1 MNLPMNLQ
9 SSLSTASQGDASRTA
24 STERVTSGSAATEGT
39 AAKAATDTAARN
51 RKPHHVSPRMHTA
64 ILWIIAIAIIAV
76 MEVGVF
82 NLAHW
87 RTLHTPSIQT
97 GTAVIGTGL
106 TSADGTRATSATGT
120 FTVSDSGTATID
132 IPISDATTGDAA
144 ELHSIRLV
152 PDSQGWESTTAEF
165 YTSSDATSSDA
176 SSKTD
181 DISWRNLGAGVW
193 TDNERTLTY
202 TKLPSTQYILAGQ
215 KSDDNRTSTWLR
227 ISFSQE
233 TAGATVSLASFE
245 LNPTVPMFYSP
256 LRVLIMLAI
265 AAFLICLRP
274 GSVLWRR
281 RLDISSRGHKVAV
294 GSLIAVQSLVLL
306 AVSQMTGGA
315 FVGQGVS
322 FGWGFQHWFDPLQ
335 YQRLGDALL
344 HGHTWLDL
352 QVDNSLQAMNNPYDF
367 AQRQALNRSTG
378 AVYYWDH
385 AYFQGKYYCYF
396 GVLPAVF
403 LFAPFEALTGHWL
416 PTWAASWLLSVGF
429 TVFAALL
436 ATKFVARYFPHISQ
450 ALAVMC
456 TLTLMVANSMWYYVF
471 APSFYGIPMLMSMM
485 LTAAALYFWVSAR
498 RDAASGEWA
507 GLAKFADATVAAS
520 TGTDATTTTATAD
533 AVTTAVTTNTAAT
546 QPLGTKLSAWR
557 VVLGSV
563 LMTMN
568 VGSRPQF
575 AIAFL
580 LAVPIFWDEI
590 RHTRQL
596 FSRSSWRL
604 TLAAALGALIVLVPL
619 LGYNAARFGSLLD
632 FGSDYNLT
640 AFDMTSQRPSKFLM
654 AAALFVQLFQPI
666 AISPRFPFVQTTDNA
681 LPLPCEPSLGGI
693 LAIVPFTVLALGF
706 WMMRR
711 QLKAHRVWG
720 LTVLCL
726 ALAAVALWFDTS
738 IGGVNNR
745 YYGDYAYLIALAAIC
760 VAACMEEALRPDGR
774 RDDVTATCATAPAR
788 LFAATIA
795 AMVLIGLFMV
805 FAGFFATGRYEAL
818 TYRDPVL
825 YVYVRSWFTGLC
837 M

>member
-1 MNLPMNLQ
+1 MNLPRNPQ
-9 SSLSTASQGDASRTA
+9 TSLSTASQGDASRAA
-24 STERVTSGSAATEGT
+24 SAERATSGSAAAKT
-39 AAKAATDTAARN
+39 AANAAADAATAATTAAARSSKLH
-51 RKPHHVSPRMHTA
+51 RVSPRMHTA

-97 GTAVIGTGL
+97 GTAVIGAGL

-120 FTVSDSGTATID
+120 FTVSDPDTATID

-165 YTSSDATSSDA
+165 YTSSDAA

-181 DISWRNLGAGVW
+181 DISWRDLGAGVW

-215 KSDDNRTSTWLR
+215 KSADNRTSTWLR

-281 RLDISSRGHKVAV
+281 RLDVSSRGHKVAV
-294 GSLIAVQSLVLL
+294 GSLIAMQSLVLL

-352 QVDNSLQAMNNPYDF
+352 QVDNSLQAMSNPYDF
-367 AQRQALNRSTG
+367 SQRQALNRSTG

-471 APSFYGIPMLMSMM
+471 ATSFYGIPMLMSMM

-498 RDAASGEWA
+498 RDSASGKWA
-507 GLAKFADATVAAS
+507 GLAKFADATGTAS
-520 TGTDATTTTATAD
+520 TDTNATTTTAA
-533 AVTTAVTTNTAAT
+533 TTAAATAAA
-546 QPLGTKLSAWR
+546 QPHGTKLSSWR

-596 FSRSSWRL
+596 FSHSSWRL

-693 LAIVPFTVLALGF
+693 FAIVPFTVLALGF

-711 QLKAHRVWG
+711 QLKAHHVWG

-760 VAACMEEALRPDGR
+760 VAACMEEALRPDGK

-788 LFAATIA
+788 IFAATIA
-795 AMVLIGLFMV
+795 AMVLISLFMV
-805 FAGFFATGRYEAL
+805 FAGFFAPGRYEAL

-825 YVYVRSWFTGLC
+825 YAYVRSWFTGLC

>member
-1 MNLPMNLQ
+1 MNPLTPR
-9 SSLSTASQGDASRTA
+9 TAQPRTVTPGEAAQDGATPGDAAHRTIA
-24 STERVTSGSAATEGT
+24 
-39 AAKAATDTAARN
+39 
-51 RKPHHVSPRMHTA
+51 PHRMPARMHTA
-64 ILWIIAIAIIAV
+64 ILWAVAVVIIAA
-76 MEVGVF
+76 MEVGIF

-87 RTLHTPSIQT
+87 RTLHTPGIQA
-97 GTAVIGTGL
+97 GTAVIGAGL
-106 TSADGTRATSATGT
+106 TGADGKAASSPTGT
-120 FTVSDSGTATID
+120 FTVSDPDTATID
-132 IPISDATTGDAA
+132 IPISDARTGGAA
-144 ELHSIRLV
+144 ELRSIRLT
-152 PDSQGWESTTAEF
+152 PDSQGWASPTAQFYTTSDTSSANSTSDTDATTA
-165 YTSSDATSSDA
+165 TADSAQSIT
-176 SSKTD
+176 SKTTD
-181 DISWRNLGAGVW
+181 GFAWRNLGEGVW

-227 ISFSQE
+227 ISFGQE
-233 TAGATVSLASFE
+233 AAGATVSLASFE

-256 LRVLIMLAI
+256 LRVLTMLAI
-265 AAFLICLRP
+265 AAFVICFRP

-281 RLDISSRGHKVAV
+281 RLDLHSRGHKVAL

-315 FVGQGVS
+315 FVSQGVS

-335 YQRLGDALL
+335 YQRLGDSLL
-344 HGHTWLDL
+344 HGRLWLDL
-352 QVDNSLQAMNNPYDF
+352 QVDNSLQAMANPYDF

-385 AYFQGKYYCYF
+385 AYFQGRYYCYF

-403 LFAPFEALTGHWL
+403 LFAPFEAVTGRWL
-416 PTWAASWLLSVGF
+416 PTWAASWLLAVGF

-436 ATKFVARYFPHISQ
+436 ATKLAARYFPHISQ
-450 ALAVMC
+450 AMAWMGAF
-456 TLTLMVANSMWYYVF
+456 TLMVANSMWYYVF

-485 LTAAALYFWVSAR
+485 LTAAALYFWISAR
-498 RDAASGEWA
+498 RDSASGAWA
-507 GLAKFADATVAAS
+507 GLAASAHAGAGQDGGREQTAAA
-520 TGTDATTTTATAD
+520 GAATAS
-533 AVTTAVTTNTAAT
+533 APSTR
-546 QPLGTKLSAWR
+546 LSAWR

-596 FSRSSWRL
+596 FSRNSWRL

-619 LGYNAARFGSLLD
+619 LGYNAARFGSPLD

-654 AAALFVQLFQPI
+654 AAALFVQLFQPV

-693 LAIVPFTVLALGF
+693 FAIVPFLLLALGF

-726 ALAAVALWFDTS
+726 VLAAAALCFDTS

-760 VAACMEEALRPDGR
+760 VAACVEESLRPDGR
-774 RDDVTATCATAPAR
+774 RDDATATCATAPGR
-788 LFAATIA
+788 MAAAAIA
-795 AMVLIGLFMV
+795 AMVLFGLLMV

-825 YVYVRSWFTGLC
+825 YAYVRSWFTGLC

>member
-1 MNLPMNLQ
+1 MNLPRNPQ
-9 SSLSTASQGDASRTA
+9 TSLSTASQGDASRAA
-24 STERVTSGSAATEGT
+24 SAERATSGSAT
-39 AAKAATDTAARN
+39 AKAATDAATDAAARSSKL
-51 RKPHHVSPRMHTA
+51 RRVSPRMHTA
-64 ILWIIAIAIIAV
+64 ILWIIAIVIIAV

-97 GTAVIGTGL
+97 GTAVIGAGL
-106 TSADGTRATSATGT
+106 TSANGTRATSATGT
-120 FTVSDSGTATID
+120 FTVSDPDTATID
-132 IPISDATTGDAA
+132 IPISDAKTGNAA
-144 ELHSIRLV
+144 ELQSIRLV

-165 YTSSDATSSDA
+165 YTSSDAA

-215 KSDDNRTSTWLR
+215 KSADNRTSTWLR

-281 RLDISSRGHKVAV
+281 RLDASSRGHKVAV

-352 QVDNSLQAMNNPYDF
+352 QVDNSLQAMSNPYDF
-367 AQRQALNRSTG
+367 SQRQALNRSTG

-520 TGTDATTTTATAD
+520 TGTDATTTTAA
-533 AVTTAVTTNTAAT
+533 TTAAATTAAA
-546 QPLGTKLSAWR
+546 QPCNTILSAWR
-557 VVLGSV
+557 VVLGSI

-693 LAIVPFTVLALGF
+693 FAIVPFTVLALGF
-706 WMMRR
+706 WIMRR

-805 FAGFFATGRYEAL
+805 FAGFFAPGRYEAL

-825 YVYVRSWFTGLC
+825 YAYVRSWFTGLC

>member
-1 MNLPMNLQ
+1 M
-9 SSLSTASQGDASRTA
+9 R
-24 STERVTSGSAATEGT
+24 R
-39 AAKAATDTAARN
+39 
-51 RKPHHVSPRMHTA
+51 HTA
-64 ILWIIAIAIIAV
+64 LLWIIAVIVIAAL
-76 MEVGVF
+76 EVGVF

-87 RTLHTPSIQT
+87 RTTHTPAITS
-97 GTAVIGTGL
+97 GTAVIGKGL
-106 TSADGTRATSATGT
+106 APTDGTAATSATGT
-120 FTVSDSGTATID
+120 FTISDPDTATID
-132 IPISDATTGDAA
+132 IPIANATDGGAA
-144 ELHSIRLV
+144 ELQSIRLA
-152 PDSQGWESTTAEF
+152 PTSDSWQSATAEF
-165 YTSSDATSSDA
+165 YTTSDTADSDTSDSNTANSTSSSQSD
-176 SSKTD
+176 STNSDTTDSTSDTSKTD
-181 DISWRNLGAGVW
+181 TSNSTTTKSTTTDSFSWRNLGAGVW

-215 KSDDNRTSTWLR
+215 KSDNNRTSTWLR
-227 ISFSQE
+227 ISFSKE
-233 TAGATVSLASFE
+233 SAGTTVSLSAIE
-245 LNPTVPMFYSP
+245 LNPTVPMFFSLP
-256 LRVLIMLAI
+256 RVLIMLAV
-265 AAFLICLRP
+265 ATFLICFRP

-281 RLDISSRGHKVAV
+281 ELDITSRGHKVSLAV
-294 GSLIAVQSLVLL
+294 FIVVQSAVLL
-306 AVSQMTGGA
+306 VVSQLTGGA
-315 FVGQGVS
+315 FVGHGIN

-352 QVDNSLQAMNNPYDF
+352 QVDNSLQAMSNPYDF
-367 AQRQALNRSTG
+367 EQRQALNRSTG

-403 LFAPFEALTGHWL
+403 LFAPFQLVTGHWL
-416 PTWAASWLLSVGF
+416 PTWAASWLLAVGF
-429 TVFAALL
+429 TIFGALL
-436 ATKFVARYFPHISQ
+436 ASKFVARYFPHASQ
-450 ALAVMC
+450 AMAWMAL
-456 TLTLMVANSMWYYVF
+456 LTLMVANSMWYYVF
-471 APSFYGIPMLMSMM
+471 APSFYGIPMLMSMT

-498 RDAASGEWA
+498 RDAATGKWA
-507 GLAKFADATVAAS
+507 GGAKFAARGSAA
-520 TGTDATTTTATAD
+520 DTATA
-533 AVTTAVTTNTAAT
+533 TAAS
-546 QPLGTKLSAWR
+546 PATKLSAWR

-580 LAVPIFWDEI
+580 LAFPIFWHEI

-604 TLAAALGALIVLVPL
+604 TLAAELGALLVLVPL
-619 LGYNAARFGSLLD
+619 LGYNAVRFGSLLD

-640 AFDMTSQRPSKFLM
+640 AYDMTNQRPSRYLM
-654 AAALFVQLFQPI
+654 PAALFVQLFQPA

-693 LAIVPFTVLALGF
+693 FAIVPFTVLALGF

-720 LTVLCL
+720 FTVLCL
-726 ALAAVALWFDTS
+726 ALAALALVFDTS

-745 YYGDYAYLIALAAIC
+745 YYGDYAHLIALAAIC
-760 VAACMEEALRPDGR
+760 VALCLEEQLRGARAGVGR
-774 RDDVTATCATAPAR
+774 EAGHVTARKTNDAANNDTGGADFRGNLRDDVTATCVTPASR
-788 LFAATIA
+788 IYAVVIA
-795 AMVLIGLFMV
+795 AMVLFALYMV

-818 TYRDPVL
+818 TYRNPVL
-825 YVYVRSWFTGLC
+825 FAYVQSWFAGLC

>member
-1 MNLPMNLQ
+1 MNLPRNPQ
-9 SSLSTASQGDASRTA
+9 TSLSTASQGDASRAA
-24 STERVTSGSAATEGT
+24 SAERATSGSAAAKV
-39 AAKAATDTAARN
+39 AADAATDAVHSSKLHR
-51 RKPHHVSPRMHTA
+51 VSPRMHTA

-87 RTLHTPSIQT
+87 RTLHAPSIQT
-97 GTAVIGTGL
+97 GTAVIGAGL

-120 FTVSDSGTATID
+120 FTVSDPDTATID
-132 IPISDATTGDAA
+132 IPISDAKTGDAA

-165 YTSSDATSSDA
+165 YTSSDAA
-176 SSKTD
+176 SGETD
-181 DISWRNLGAGVW
+181 DISWRDLGAGVW

-215 KSDDNRTSTWLR
+215 KSADNRTSTWLR

-233 TAGATVSLASFE
+233 GVGATVSLASFE

-274 GSVLWRR
+274 GSALWRR
-281 RLDISSRGHKVAV
+281 RLDVSSRGHKVAV

-352 QVDNSLQAMNNPYDF
+352 QVDNSLQAMSNPYDF
-367 AQRQALNRSTG
+367 SQRQALNRSTG

-485 LTAAALYFWVSAR
+485 ITAAALYFWVSAR
-498 RDAASGEWA
+498 RDAASGKWA
-507 GLAKFADATVAAS
+507 GLAKFADAMVAAS
-520 TGTDATTTTATAD
+520 TGTASTDTNATTAAAVQPHSTT
-533 AVTTAVTTNTAAT
+533 
-546 QPLGTKLSAWR
+546 LSAWR

-596 FSRSSWRL
+596 FSRSSWKL

-693 LAIVPFTVLALGF
+693 FAIVPFTVLALGF

-760 VAACMEEALRPDGR
+760 VAASTEETLRPDGR

-788 LFAATIA
+788 IFAATIA

-805 FAGFFATGRYEAL
+805 FAGFFAPGRYEAL

-825 YVYVRSWFTGLC
+825 YAYVRSWFTGLC

>member
-1 MNLPMNLQ
+1 M
-9 SSLSTASQGDASRTA
+9 
-24 STERVTSGSAATEGT
+24 SGSAATEGT
-39 AAKAATDTAARN
+39 AAKGASAPKDAVSSPAGAETATDPARN
-51 RKPHHVSPRMHTA
+51 STLHHVSPRMHTV

-120 FTVSDSGTATID
+120 FTVSDPDTATID
-132 IPISDATTGDAA
+132 IPISDAKTGDAA

-165 YTSSDATSSDA
+165 YTSSDAA
-176 SSKTD
+176 SSETD

-215 KSDDNRTSTWLR
+215 KSADNRTSTWLR

-281 RLDISSRGHKVAV
+281 RLDVSSRGHKVAV

-352 QVDNSLQAMNNPYDF
+352 QVDNSLQAMSNPYDF
-367 AQRQALNRSTG
+367 SQRQALNRSTG

-485 LTAAALYFWVSAR
+485 ITAAALYFWVSAR
-498 RDAASGEWA
+498 RDAASGKWA
-507 GLAKFADATVAAS
+507 GLAKFADAMVAAS
-520 TGTDATTTTATAD
+520 TGTASTDTNATTAAAVQPHSTT
-533 AVTTAVTTNTAAT
+533 
-546 QPLGTKLSAWR
+546 LSAWR

-596 FSRSSWRL
+596 FSRSSWKL

-693 LAIVPFTVLALGF
+693 FAIVPFTVLALGF

-760 VAACMEEALRPDGR
+760 VAASTEETLRPDGR

-788 LFAATIA
+788 IFAATIA

-805 FAGFFATGRYEAL
+805 FAGFFAPGRYEAL

-825 YVYVRSWFTGLC
+825 YAYVRSWFTGLC

>member
-1 MNLPMNLQ
+1 MNLPRNPHT
-9 SSLSTASQGDASRTA
+9 SLSTASQGDASRAA
-24 STERVTSGSAATEGT
+24 SAERAMSGSAA
-39 AAKAATDTAARN
+39 AKAAADVADAATAVTTDAAARSSKLH
-51 RKPHHVSPRMHTA
+51 RVSPRMHTV

-120 FTVSDSGTATID
+120 FTVSDPDTATID
-132 IPISDATTGDAA
+132 IPISDAKTGDAA

-165 YTSSDATSSDA
+165 YTSSDAA
-176 SSKTD
+176 SSETD

-215 KSDDNRTSTWLR
+215 KSADNRTSTWLR

-281 RLDISSRGHKVAV
+281 RLDVSSRGHKVAV

-352 QVDNSLQAMNNPYDF
+352 QVDNSLQAMSNPYDF
-367 AQRQALNRSTG
+367 SQRQALNRSTG
-378 AVYYWDH
+378 AAYYWDH

-520 TGTDATTTTATAD
+520 TDTNTTTTTAT
-533 AVTTAVTTNTAAT
+533 TKQLQPRNTI
-546 QPLGTKLSAWR
+546 LSAWR

-604 TLAAALGALIVLVPL
+604 TLATALGALIVLVPL

-693 LAIVPFTVLALGF
+693 FAIVPFTVLALGF

-760 VAACMEEALRPDGR
+760 VAASTEETLRPDGR

-788 LFAATIA
+788 IFAATIA

-805 FAGFFATGRYEAL
+805 FAGFFAPGRYEAL

-825 YVYVRSWFTGLC
+825 YAYVRSWFTGLC